1 MPKLTKADVTNIANL
16 ARLKLSPAET
26 EAMQEQLS
34 AILDYAEAIQS
45 LNTDDVPPTTSA
57 VPRFNVLRA
66 DEAHVTLSTEE
77 ALSNAPDAADHSFRV
92 KPILP

>member
-1 MPKLTKADVTNIANL
+1 MPKLTQADVTHIADL

-26 EAMQEQLS
+26 NAMQAQLS

-57 VPRFNVLRA
+57 VPRFNSLRT
-66 DEAHVTLSTEE
+66 DEAKPSLSNSD
-77 ALSNAPDAADHSFRV
+77 ALSNAPDAADSSFRV